1 MKRRLSLFFTGAF
14 ARDKIKKRQ
23 TTNRKAEMVVR
34 HDGVLVSAL
43 LKLRSYPIFNGC
55 ETVPEPP
62 WQTQLLVVRLRSL
75 FCTPGNV

>member
-1 MKRRLSLFFTGAF
+1 
-14 ARDKIKKRQ
+14 
-23 TTNRKAEMVVR
+23 MVVR